1 MATLEQIPRTPV
13 EGLSRW
19 LSEPFRIFFPM
30 AVLFGWVGVGHWL
43 SYSVGVTVTYS
54 CKLHGLIQMQAFM
67 MAFATGF
74 LLTAVPRRTQTSPA
88 TPIEIS
94 VLTAAFILTVAG
106 AMAERWLLSEAAYA
120 AIFLLLGQFAMRR
133 FLGRAAG
140 RRPPA
145 AFVLVPIAALQ
156 GFAGAAL
163 LGVAEFQ
170 SSSLWTEGLGRLM
183 IEQGVFLCL
192 VIGIGALVL
201 PLMGGAPPPP
211 DLGSS
216 PRETRKAFA
225 YGAAGMTIVASL
237 ILEQAGF
244 SRVGPLLRAAVV
256 TLGLGLGGGAWRPPA
271 KSGVHRKLV
280 WLSTWLMPVGLI
292 ASGVWPDYRVPA
304 LHVLFIGGFGL
315 MAFGVATHVAFSHLN
330 LERLSSG
337 WPAAVVVLGMAMI
350 AAMLVRVAAD
360 ASGAYFV
367 QLGWAAAI
375 WIAGSAAWLAFMGPR
390 LMRRSS
396 TNGF

>member
-1 MATLEQIPRTPV
+1 MATLEQIPRVPV
-13 EGLSRW
+13 EELSRW
-19 LSEPFRIFFPM
+19 LTEPFRIFFPM

-43 SYSVGVTVTYS
+43 SYSVGVTATYS

-156 GFAGAAL
+156 GLAGAAL

-244 SRVGPLLRAAVV
+244 NRVGPLLRAAVV

-271 KSGVHRKLV
+271 KSGVHRQLV

-304 LHVLFIGGFGL
+304 LHVLFIGGFAL
-315 MAFGVATHVAFSHLN
+315 MAFGVATHVALSHLN

-337 WPAAVVVLGMAMI
+337 WPPAVVVLGTAMI

-396 TNGF
+396 TRGF